1 MMNHTPVTDQMQA
14 QIDAWEASQD
24 RRAIFLTCYHMMT
37 CNMLN
42 ALEAGEFH
50 DAPWVGNLLVR
61 FAEYYFE
68 ALEQYTQDPQRA
80 PVVWRA
86 AFDAAQRSDL
96 HVIQHLLLGVNAH
109 ICYDLVFTLGEML
122 PDWMQLDKVQRNNR
136 YQDHCHV
143 NEIIYRTL
151 DAVQD
156 EVVARHSPWMQMVDL
171 LFGRLDEKL
180 LHHLIVRWREQVWAS
195 SLNLVDLHDGITP
208 QAIQQQV
215 EVEALRRAEAIVG
228 ARGLAGLGELL

>member
-1 MMNHTPVTDQMQA
+1 MPDTGQT
-14 QIDAWEASQD
+14 
-24 RRAIFLTCYHMMT
+24 
-37 CNMLN
+37 
-42 ALEAGEFH
+42 
-50 DAPWVGNLLVR
+50 R
-61 FAEYYFE
+61 FDISA
-68 ALEQYTQDPQRA
+68 R
-80 PVVWRA
+80 
-86 AFDAAQRSDL
+86 
-96 HVIQHLLLGVNAH
+96 
-109 ICYDLVFTLGEML
+109 LGEML

-156 EVVARHSPWMQMVDL
+156 EVVARHSPWMRMVDL

-180 LHHLIVRWREQVWAS
+180 LHHLIVRWREQVWTAS
-195 SLNLVDLHDGITP
+195 LGLVDLHDGITP